1 MREAK
6 ISFYYL
12 ITISLITDKTDIYFI
27 FFTFYS
33 VICSDL
39 LSISSIGMFCTL
51 LNVTLDEMQIFH
63 SMTPKLWP
71 TTVGFY
77 LWPSYKNS
85 SADYCPAKR
94 ISCSALYFK
103 KISECLDSGEEGKEY
118 SSGNGKWKL
127 KAKGWF
133 LSYLLL
139 FL

>member
-63 SMTPKLWP
+63 SMTPKL
-71 TTVGFY
+71 
-77 LWPSYKNS
+77 
-85 SADYCPAKR
+85 
-94 ISCSALYFK
+94 
-103 KISECLDSGEEGKEY
+103 
-118 SSGNGKWKL
+118 
-127 KAKGWF
+127 
-133 LSYLLL
+133 
-139 FL
+139 